1 MTAKVQHP
9 APDFSSQAM
18 QNGEFRTVSLKDY
31 KGKYLVLFFYP
42 LDFTFVCPT
51 EILAFSDRAEEF
63 QKLNAEVVGAS
74 IDSVF
79 SHLAWWNTSRKE
91 GGISG
96 VKIPLLAD
104 VTREVAKA
112 YDVLIED
119 GADAGVTLRG
129 LFIVDPEGKLRHI
142 TMNDLPVGRS
152 VDEALRVIQALR
164 FNAEHGD
171 VCPAD
176 WKPGQET
183 MKADPKGSKAYFQ
196 KVAK

>member
-9 APDFSSQAM
+9 APDFSTQAM

>member
-9 APDFSSQAM
+9 APDFSCEAM
-18 QNGEFRTVSLKDY
+18 HNGEFRTVSLKDY

-51 EILAFSDRAEEF
+51 EILAFSDRSEEF
-63 QKLNAEVVGAS
+63 QKIGAELVGVS
-74 IDSVF
+74 IDSKF
-79 SHLAWWNTSRKE
+79 THLAWANTPRKE

-104 VTREVAKA
+104 VTKSVARA
-112 YDVLIED
+112 YDVLLED
-119 GADAGVTLRG
+119 GEDNGVALRG
-129 LFIVDPEGKLRHI
+129 LFVIDPEGKLRHI
-142 TMNDLPVGRS
+142 TINDLPLGRS
-152 VDEALRVIQALR
+152 VDEALRVIQALQ

-176 WKPGQET
+176 WKPGADT
-183 MKADPKGSKAYFQ
+183 MKADTKGSKEYFN

>member
-9 APDFSSQAM
+9 APAFSCQAV
-18 QNGEFRTVSLKDY
+18 QNGEFRTVTLDEY
-31 KGKYLVLFFYP
+31 KGKYVVLFFYP

-51 EILAFSDRAEEF
+51 EILAFSDRLEEF
-63 QKLNAEVVGAS
+63 QKLNAEVIGAS
-74 IDSVF
+74 IDSQF
-79 SHLAWWNTSRKE
+79 SHLAWWNTARDQ
-91 GGISG
+91 GGIAN

-104 VTREVAKA
+104 VTKTVARDYGA
-112 YDVLIED
+112 LIED
-119 GADAGVTLRG
+119 GPDAGVALRG
-129 LFIVDPEGKLRHI
+129 LFIIDPEGKLRHI

-164 FNAEHGD
+164 FHAEHGD

-176 WKPGQET
+176 WKPGKDT
-183 MKADPKGSKAYFQ
+183 MKADPKGSKAYFS

>member
-1 MTAKVQHP
+1 MIAKVQHP
-9 APDFSSQAM
+9 APAFSCQAM
-18 QNGEFRTVSLKDY
+18 QNGEFRNVTLDEY
-31 KGKYLVLFFYP
+31 KGKYVVLFFYP

-79 SHLAWWNTSRKE
+79 SHLAWWNTARDQ
-91 GGISG
+91 GGIAG

-104 VTREVAKA
+104 VTKAVARD
-112 YDVLIED
+112 YGVLIEE
-119 GADAGVTLRG
+119 GPDAGVALRG
-129 LFIVDPEGKLRHI
+129 LFVIDPEGKLRHI

-152 VDEALRVIQALR
+152 VDEALRVVQALR
-164 FNAEHGD
+164 FHAEHGD

-176 WKPGQET
+176 WKPGKDT

-196 KVAK
+196 KAGK

>member
-9 APDFSSQAM
+9 APNFSTQAM
-18 QNGEFRTVSLKDY
+18 HNGEFRTVSLQDY

-51 EILAFSDRAEEF
+51 EILAFSDRAGEF

-119 GADAGVTLRG
+119 GGDAGVTLRG
-129 LFIVDPEGKLRHI
+129 LFIIDPEGKLRHI

-152 VDEALRVIQALR
+152 VDEALRVVQALR

-176 WKPGQET
+176 WKPGQDT
-183 MKADPKGSKAYFQ
+183 MKADPKGSKEYFQ

>member
-9 APDFSSQAM
+9 APAFSCQAM
-18 QNGEFRTVSLKDY
+18 QNGEFRTVSLADY

-51 EILAFSDRAEEF
+51 EILAFSDRSEEF
-63 QKLNAEVVGAS
+63 QKLGAEVVGAS

-79 SHLAWWNTSRKE
+79 SHLAWWNTTRKE
-91 GGISG
+91 GGIQG

-104 VTREVAKA
+104 VTKEVSRA

-119 GADAGVTLRG
+119 GADAGVALRG
-129 LFIVDPEGKLRHI
+129 LFVIDPEGKLRHSTI
-142 TMNDLPVGRS
+142 NDLPIGRS

-164 FNAEHGD
+164 FHAEHGD

-176 WKPGQET
+176 WKPGKDG
-183 MKADPKGSKAYFQ
+183 MKADPKGSKAYFGKAGQ
-196 KVAK
+196 

>member
-9 APDFSSQAM
+9 APDFSCQAM
-18 QNGEFRTVSLKDY
+18 HNGEFRTVSLKDY

-51 EILAFSDRAEEF
+51 EILAFSDRSEEF
-63 QKLNAEVVGAS
+63 QKLGAELVGAS
-74 IDSVF
+74 IDSGF
-79 SHLAWWNTSRKE
+79 SHLAWWNTARKD
-91 GGISG
+91 GGIAG

-104 VTREVAKA
+104 VTKAVAKA

-119 GADAGVTLRG
+119 GDDNGVALRG
-129 LFIVDPEGKLRHI
+129 LFVIDPEGKLRHI
-142 TMNDLPVGRS
+142 TVNDLPLGRS
-152 VDEALRVIQALR
+152 VGEALRVIQALK
-164 FNAEHGD
+164 FHAENGD

-176 WKPGQET
+176 WKPGAES
-183 MKADPKGSKAYFQ
+183 MKADPKGSKAYFA

>member
-9 APDFSSQAM
+9 APAFSCQAM
-18 QNGEFRTVSLKDY
+18 QNGEFRTVSLADY

-51 EILAFSDRAEEF
+51 EILAFSDRSDEF
-63 QKLNAEVVGAS
+63 QKLGAEVVGAS

-79 SHLAWWNTSRKE
+79 SHLAWWNTTRKE
-91 GGISG
+91 GGIQG

-104 VTREVAKA
+104 VTKEVSRA

-119 GADAGVTLRG
+119 GADAGVALRG
-129 LFIVDPEGKLRHI
+129 LFVIDPEGKLRHSTI
-142 TMNDLPVGRS
+142 NDLPIGRS

-164 FNAEHGD
+164 FHAEHGD

-176 WKPGQET
+176 WKPGKDG
-183 MKADPKGSKAYFQ
+183 MKADPKGSKAYFGKAGQ
-196 KVAK
+196 